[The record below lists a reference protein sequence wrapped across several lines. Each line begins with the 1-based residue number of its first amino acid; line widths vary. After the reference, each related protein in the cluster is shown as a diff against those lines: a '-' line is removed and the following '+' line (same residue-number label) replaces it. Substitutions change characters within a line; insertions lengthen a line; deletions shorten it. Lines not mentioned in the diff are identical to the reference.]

1 MAGASLLH
9 GTTTLNIV
17 WHPRLCVR
25 IDLSRNPEVQALLL
39 LLLGPSMTLLS
50 SEMDMQA
57 LVVLD
62 GSSDEHAA
70 LVDCLRRGGYNPVGV
85 DSVQQARQA
94 LQDHQFA
101 LLFLDLGL
109 PGASGLQLCEETRER
124 LGAEMVIFFVSRDGT
139 PYNGCVGLE
148 FGADDFVL
156 KPFNTEELLARI
168 EAKLRRQR
176 LITRG

>member
-1 MAGASLLH
+1 
-9 GTTTLNIV
+9 
-17 WHPRLCVR
+17 
-25 IDLSRNPEVQALLL
+25 
-39 LLLGPSMTLLS
+39 
-50 SEMDMQA
+50 MDMQA
-57 LVVLD
+57 LVVFA
-62 GSSDEHAA
+62 GNSDEPAA

-139 PYNGCVGLE
+139 PYNGRVGLE

-156 KPFNTEELLARI
+156 EPFNTEELLARI
-168 EAKLRRQR
+168 EAKLRRR
-176 LITRG
+176 YSIPRD

>member
-1 MAGASLLH
+1 
-9 GTTTLNIV
+9 
-17 WHPRLCVR
+17 
-25 IDLSRNPEVQALLL
+25 
-39 LLLGPSMTLLS
+39 
-50 SEMDMQA
+50 MQA
-57 LVVLD
+57 LVVFA
-62 GSSDEHAA
+62 GNSDERAA
-70 LVDCLRRGGYNPVGV
+70 LVNCLRQGGYDTVEV

-124 LGAEMVIFFVSRDGT
+124 LGADMVIFFVSRDGT
-139 PYNGCVGLE
+139 PYNGRVGLE

-168 EAKLRRQR
+168 EAKLRRRR

>member
-1 MAGASLLH
+1 
-9 GTTTLNIV
+9 
-17 WHPRLCVR
+17 
-25 IDLSRNPEVQALLL
+25 
-39 LLLGPSMTLLS
+39 
-50 SEMDMQA
+50 MQA
-57 LVVLD
+57 LVVFA
-62 GSSDEHAA
+62 GNSDERAA
-70 LVDCLRRGGYNPVGV
+70 LVNCLRQGGYDTVEV

-168 EAKLRRQR
+168 EAKLRRRR